1 MITMKRSVA
10 LLALA
15 VLAAYAL
22 VFADSGAQYRRYAIM
37 NANQVRTVFG
47 NWGVIAQ
54 PATAGHRGAWRNDND
69 GYIGDVSIFVGA
81 EITAKSVVTGQNV
94 TFHSVATCPVDRPT
108 QKQDIDPNGKYT
120 TFEPVGGYF
129 AGPPNERVAVSTD
142 RTTWPLSWPDKL
154 GDAHDP
160 GWPGSWNGYFGKSKF
175 SADEETY
182 FVMDD
187 NNDTRFNDPNQ
198 NIWHVAFRSDST
210 NPQRNGMGLVVTVR
224 ALQWAQFLAKDN
236 IFWLYE
242 IQNTGTTTYNKMV
255 FGMLVGTYVGVT
267 STEDYQEYN
276 DDWSFYEP
284 TQNITYTGD
293 FKAIF
298 GQPMRNPL
306 WVGGTGLVGY
316 AFLESPGNPFD
327 GIDNDGDSDSS
338 SVGIAAP
345 KFTAADFD
353 TTVLTV
359 GKKVV
364 LINDDFSRTVYTIQA
379 TDSVLHTRGYTLHFT
394 PNVTKVVEG
403 NVLYDAN
410 QNPYVNPNA
419 YDGVDNNFNGLIDEN
434 YRIHYRQVKANP
446 RDPLHPLFDIL
457 RPLRHVDYT
466 TGAGTSPYSMIDEK
480 RDDRIDNNL
489 NWQIK
494 YDDVGIDGLDDGAYG
509 AHDGLPTSGYDVN
522 FHDTGLP
529 GEPHIDKTDVKE
541 SDQIGLTNFSYFVGA
556 NTIILGDKES
566 LWQRLIPG
574 YFDVPLS
581 IVGGR
586 PQNGEDG
593 DFVYGTG
600 YFPLLAKST
609 ERFSLALV
617 YGGGILGNE
626 GLDADLADLLKHKQT
641 VQKIYDANYQ
651 FPQPPDKPTLTAV
664 PGDHKVTLYWDRKAE
679 ATVDPVLL
687 TKTFEGYRIYK
698 STDPNFSD
706 IFTITDGSG
715 APQGYKWEQEWDLKD
730 GISGYYQAQGE
741 AYQDASGFTY
751 YLGSDNGLIHTYVD
765 STVDNGRRYFYA
777 LVAYSKGDPV
787 TGIFPAEN
795 THFVTITPSGQIIHD
810 QNVAVVVPNA
820 PAAGYNSARTGVPLT
835 HTVQKGNGTVSYVL
849 ADQTKITGHKYQ
861 VQFFDTMID
870 SVTPAGAPV
879 ASLDSTTWTRITR
892 SYSVLDEHV
901 FTDQFVSHDTG
912 FTPLSRKNFLMT
924 SIVVKNQGGSV
935 IPPSAYVVNSA
946 VGGIRGTSNN
956 SLPAGNYTITY
967 QYYPVYNS
975 PNILGS
981 PFASE
986 TQDADIFDGVQLAFR
1001 NTWRTQVIDSASGWR
1016 GTAAYVWNF
1025 SPVDNRFLNGGAGF
1039 FGYAKPASY
1048 EFQFSS
1054 SIVDTSLDDPAD
1066 GYSATPLYFR
1076 VYDKTDSSYAKV
1088 MYFDPIPGTGGGKLV
1103 WGLQV
1108 LLFEKTPRGTL
1119 SPTWSAT
1126 FAGNDT
1132 TFALGT
1138 NDRLVITTA
1147 QPFRY
1152 GDMFEFTPTGAST
1165 SVPDL
1170 ASART
1175 ALSRVKV
1182 VPNPYVT
1189 QSQFELPLNP
1199 GITSGR
1205 GTRKID
1211 FIHLPAGAT
1220 IRIFTARGDYVQTL
1234 HQDGNIEDGAVSW
1247 DLKTYENLDVAFGVY
1262 FYVVESPVGN
1272 TTGKIAI
1279 IK

>member
-1 MITMKRSVA
+1 
-10 LLALA
+10 
-15 VLAAYAL
+15 
-22 VFADSGAQYRRYAIM
+22 
-37 NANQVRTVFG
+37 
-47 NWGVIAQ
+47 
-54 PATAGHRGAWRNDND
+54 
-69 GYIGDVSIFVGA
+69 
-81 EITAKSVVTGQNV
+81 
-94 TFHSVATCPVDRPT
+94 
-108 QKQDIDPNGKYT
+108 
-120 TFEPVGGYF
+120 
-129 AGPPNERVAVSTD
+129 
-142 RTTWPLSWPDKL
+142 
-154 GDAHDP
+154 
-160 GWPGSWNGYFGKSKF
+160 
-175 SADEETY
+175 
-182 FVMDD
+182 
-187 NNDTRFNDPNQ
+187 
-198 NIWHVAFRSDST
+198 
-210 NPQRNGMGLVVTVR
+210 
-224 ALQWAQFLAKDN
+224 
-236 IFWLYE
+236 
-242 IQNTGTTTYNKMV
+242 
-255 FGMLVGTYVGVT
+255 
-267 STEDYQEYN
+267 
-276 DDWSFYEP
+276 
-284 TQNITYTGD
+284 
-293 FKAIF
+293 
-298 GQPMRNPL
+298 
-306 WVGGTGLVGY
+306 
-316 AFLESPGNPFD
+316 
-327 GIDNDGDSDSS
+327 
-338 SVGIAAP
+338 P
-345 KFTAADFD
+345 KFTSADFD

-379 TDSVLHTRGYTLHFT
+379 GDSVLRTRGYTLHFT

-446 RDPLHPLFDIL
+446 KDPLHPLFDIL
-457 RPLRHVDYT
+457 RPLRHVDYVAGT
-466 TGAGTSPYSMIDEK
+466 GTSPYSMIDEK

-489 NWQIK
+489 NWQIR

-509 AHDGLPTSGYDVN
+509 AHDGLPTSGYDIN

-541 SDQIGLTNFSYFVGA
+541 SDQIGLTSFSYFSPAGQIV
-556 NTIILGDKES
+556 LQDKES

-574 YFDVPLS
+574 FFDVPS
-581 IVGGR
+581 TIVGGR
-586 PQNGEDG
+586 PQAGEDG
-593 DFVYGTG
+593 DFIYGTG
-600 YFPLLAKST
+600 YFPLLAKNT

-626 GLDADLADLLKHKQT
+626 SLDADLADLLKHKAT

-664 PGDHKVTLYWDRKAE
+664 PGDHRVTLYWDRKAE
-679 ATVDPVLL
+679 ASIDPVLL

-715 APQGYKWEQEWDLKD
+715 APQGYKWTQEWDLKD

-751 YLGSDNGLIHTYVD
+751 FLGNDTGLLHTYVD

-795 THFVTITPSGQIIHD
+795 THFVTITASGQIIHD
-810 QNVAVVVPNA
+810 QNVVVVVPNA
-820 PAAGYNSARTGVPLT
+820 PSAGYTAAPSGVPLA
-835 HTVQKGNGTVSYVL
+835 HTVQKGNGTVSYIL
-849 ADQTKITGHKYQ
+849 ADQTKITGHQYQ

-879 ASLDSTTWTRITR
+879 ASSDSTTWNRITTA
-892 SYSVLDEHV
+892 YSVLDEHV
-901 FTDQFVSHDTG
+901 FTDSFVSHDTTI
-912 FTPLSRKNFLMT
+912 TPLARKNFLP
-924 SIVVKNQGGSV
+924 SSVVVKNQGGSV
-935 IPPSAYVVNSA
+935 IPSSAYVINQS
-946 VGGIRGTSNN
+946 VGTIKGTSYN

-967 QYYPVYNS
+967 QYYPVYKS

-981 PFASE
+981 PYASE
-986 TQDADIFDGVQLAFR
+986 TKDADIFDGVQLSFR
-1001 NTWRTQVIDSASGWR
+1001 NNWRTQIIDSASGWV
-1016 GTAAYVWNF
+1016 GTNAYVWNF
-1025 SPVDNRFLNGGAGF
+1025 SPAILPDLFNGAGIY
-1039 FGYAKPASY
+1039 GYAKPGDY
-1048 EFQFSS
+1048 EFQFSNTV
-1054 SIVDTSLDDPAD
+1054 VDTSLPDDAD
-1066 GYSATPLYFR
+1066 LLPATPVYFR
-1076 VYDKTDSSYAKV
+1076 VYNRTDSTYAKFI
-1088 MYFDPIPGTGGGKLV
+1088 YYDPTFGGAAGHIRFGV
-1103 WGLQV
+1103 DV
-1108 LLFEKTPRGTL
+1108 ILFEKNPRNAY
-1119 SPTWSAT
+1119 SPTWAALFS
-1126 FAGNDT
+1126 GKDT
-1132 TFALGT
+1132 VYALGPGAKLLI
-1138 NDRLVITTA
+1138 RTA

-1152 GDMFEFTPTGAST
+1152 GDAFEFTPTGAGT

-1170 ASART
+1170 KSARA

-1189 QSQFELPLNP
+1189 QSEFELPLNP